1 MRIRFR
7 RVNFP
12 SYRNV
17 WILVLNSEFQFRC
30 GTAAYTQHSTQHST
44 AQQSTA
50 AQHSS
55 TAAYNKPWYPW
66 FNFQIKHGR
75 CKIWNEET
83 NCCNFGKHLIFAL
96 IYLLLHIWSY
106 EHWSGSNIQSQKDVF
121 QVEWSNLPIH
131 KYSAVTVSWCR
142 TISGNWGHHC
152 SLRIRKSHE
161 VKEGKLGRAI
171 RLAIETCYKCWI
183 YECLFFTL
191 FDVWMILRS
200 VQ

>member
-30 GTAAYTQHSTQHST
+30 GTAAY
-44 AQQSTA
+44 
-50 AQHSS
+50 
-55 TAAYNKPWYPW
+55 NKPWYPW
-66 FNFQIKHGR
+66 FNFQIKHGQ

-191 FDVWMILRS
+191 FDVGMILRS
-200 VQ
+200 VQSLLCWYWC